1 MIKITSMEM
10 NEVCTV
16 VPMFSSRVVFNS
28 AEKERHLVFK
38 LLDIQCMAAITG
50 IYLIFKLLKIWFM
63 ASAARLMQ

>member
-1 MIKITSMEM
+1 MEM

-28 AEKERHLVFK
+28 AEKERQLVFK

-50 IYLIFKLLKIWFM
+50 IYLMFKLLKI
-63 ASAARLMQ
+63 